1 MLIIFYTKFN
11 FYLMTEKFDIT
22 KAYKELKD
30 SIDKG
35 DHNQCLIICNKIL
48 TEDPSEKE
56 AIKSKIITLINLGK
70 SDEAISFIK
79 EKKCENENNL
89 EYAYALYDTKK
100 YKESIEVI
108 NKGELN
114 DKKSILLAQNYY
126 KLSDYEKAY
135 EIYKKMVE
143 EKIKKEEIEN
153 ESDLFTNYLAS
164 FSMSENKDDEEF
176 FDSLKKYLSS
186 WESYYNYCIN
196 YIRKKDIE
204 NSFRIF
210 KRIKQEHP
218 KLDDEFNELKDLV
231 LNLYKIQNIFEG
243 FDLNKYSIIN
253 KKFESFFKNYERNPK
268 DKDYIKIMPYF
279 YVNYLNFK
287 KDKDTPN
294 EIIKKLDGFLK
305 NKEELN
311 LSKEEEKIIIKNKI
325 NFLIR
330 ANKLKEAEELLPEI
344 KDDKEYNLYHGL
356 ILYKTEKDKDK
367 GIQKVKQVINSQEPK
382 DDLFILQ
389 LMLTSLTSKT
399 IEEFHKNL
407 MEFIKKNKTMCINEY
422 FISFFIGL
430 YSAKKSQNAL
440 IEFIEE
446 FNDIENLY
454 KNIKNKDILRN
465 IILLITDTLIKS
477 NKYDQCMKICEY
489 YINNINKNDK
499 YIKYLLIQSLAHVDI
514 EKADSIRRQIDETEI
529 DLSNENINNLL
540 NELFNKKKEKVE
552 KEKKKRKK
560 KIRYPK
566 NFDPKHPGP
575 MPDPERW
582 LPKMQKK
589 KYKAKNKLAHQGA
602 IEETKK

>member
-407 MEFIKKNKTMCINEY
+407 MEFIKKNKAMCINEY

-465 IILLITDTLIKS
+465 IILLITDALIKS
-477 NKYDQCMKICEY
+477 NKYDQCIKICEY

>member
-1 MLIIFYTKFN
+1 
-11 FYLMTEKFDIT
+11 MTEKFDIT

-35 DHNQCLIICNKIL
+35 DYNQCLIICNKIL

-311 LSKEEEKIIIKNKI
+311 LSKEE
-325 NFLIR
+325 
-330 ANKLKEAEELLPEI
+330 
-344 KDDKEYNLYHGL
+344 
-356 ILYKTEKDKDK
+356 
-367 GIQKVKQVINSQEPK
+367 
-382 DDLFILQ
+382 
-389 LMLTSLTSKT
+389 
-399 IEEFHKNL
+399 
-407 MEFIKKNKTMCINEY
+407 
-422 FISFFIGL
+422 
-430 YSAKKSQNAL
+430 
-440 IEFIEE
+440 
-446 FNDIENLY
+446 
-454 KNIKNKDILRN
+454 
-465 IILLITDTLIKS
+465 
-477 NKYDQCMKICEY
+477 
-489 YINNINKNDK
+489 
-499 YIKYLLIQSLAHVDI
+499 
-514 EKADSIRRQIDETEI
+514 
-529 DLSNENINNLL
+529 
-540 NELFNKKKEKVE
+540 
-552 KEKKKRKK
+552 
-560 KIRYPK
+560 
-566 NFDPKHPGP
+566 
-575 MPDPERW
+575 
-582 LPKMQKK
+582 
-589 KYKAKNKLAHQGA
+589 
-602 IEETKK
+602 